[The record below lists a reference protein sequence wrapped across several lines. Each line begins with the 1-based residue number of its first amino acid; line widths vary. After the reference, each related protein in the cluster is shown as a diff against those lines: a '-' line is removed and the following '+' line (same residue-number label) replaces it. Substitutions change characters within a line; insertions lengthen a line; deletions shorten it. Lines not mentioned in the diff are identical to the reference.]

1 MSPKRSRES
10 SHALLLRNDPQLA
23 AACAGLRYVNAEEP
37 GLGRR
42 RHRRGFG
49 YYDESG
55 VHIET
60 AQIKQRINA
69 LAIPPAWTNVWICA
83 DARGH
88 VQATGYD
95 DRGRK
100 QYTNHSDWVAVR
112 DRAKFPK
119 LD

>member
-1 MSPKRSRES
+1 M
-10 SHALLLRNDPQLA
+10 
-23 AACAGLRYVNAEEP
+23 
-37 GLGRR
+37 
-42 RHRRGFG
+42 
-49 YYDESG
+49 
-55 VHIET
+55 HIET